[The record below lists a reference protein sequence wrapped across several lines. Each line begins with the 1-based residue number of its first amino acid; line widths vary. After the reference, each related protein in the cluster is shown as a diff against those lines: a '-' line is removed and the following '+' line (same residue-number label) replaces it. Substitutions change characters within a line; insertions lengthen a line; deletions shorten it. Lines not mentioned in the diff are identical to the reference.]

1 MRPALPLIAGALALG
16 ALVRLV
22 SGASV
27 LHTDLVVNGTPA
39 GSRTT
44 NTPESA
50 VVAFYEQLA
59 RGDYE
64 EAWTLSLEPVWR
76 RAGEPSYK
84 EAVLASPAPESWLPE
99 SRFVARCA
107 EDLGSGL
114 KLNGIQAVPLAA
126 VPENPETRAAAAL
139 TNGRLRGVHASGQM
153 LGACLIYRWDR
164 DLVVAEIDGTYKVV
178 LPGTR
183 AAKSLYHESWFSNV
197 ELVGSLRA
205 GR

>member
-1 MRPALPLIAGALALG
+1 MIAGALAVG
-16 ALVRLV
+16 ALVRLL

-27 LHTDLVVNGTPA
+27 LHTDLVVAGTPR
-39 GSRTT
+39 GSPTT

-50 VVAFYEQLA
+50 VVSFYEQLA

-64 EAWTLSLEPVWR
+64 EAWALSLEPVWQSG
-76 RAGEPSYK
+76 AQPSYK
-84 EAVLASPAPESWLPE
+84 QAVKASSAAEGWLPE
-99 SRFVARCA
+99 TRFVARCA

-126 VPENPETRAAAAL
+126 VPESPETRAAAAL
-139 TNGRLRGVHASGQM
+139 ANGRLRGVHASGQM
-153 LGACLIYRWDR
+153 LGACLIYHWDR

-183 AAKSLYHESWFSNV
+183 AAKTLYHESWFSNV

-205 GR
+205 GP